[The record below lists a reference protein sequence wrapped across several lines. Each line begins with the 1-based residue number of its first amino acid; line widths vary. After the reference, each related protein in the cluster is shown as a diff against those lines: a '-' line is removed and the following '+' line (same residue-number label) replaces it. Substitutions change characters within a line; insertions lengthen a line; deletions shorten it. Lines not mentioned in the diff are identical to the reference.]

1 MALSGWRKDSDYA
14 VLCSPYFQYPSKTS
28 QIYSQALEHN
38 VCLFSWEHLLLMIE
52 NNIVETE
59 KLNLGW
65 LWNFSDTYANS
76 DELVFSKRKD
86 NFIGKFNQE
95 LIKVTNIDLDELLG
109 VLENQK
115 RAILN
120 RGIEEINF
128 WRREIETI
136 KQYSREKAIE
146 ELIKAKKINA
156 KIENIEKFIRGL

>member
-1 MALSGWRKDSDYA
+1 M
-14 VLCSPYFQYPSKTS
+14 
-28 QIYSQALEHN
+28 
-38 VCLFSWEHLLLMIE
+38 
-52 NNIVETE
+52 
-59 KLNLGW
+59 
-65 LWNFSDTYANS
+65 
-76 DELVFSKRKD
+76 
-86 NFIGKFNQE
+86 
-95 LIKVTNIDLDELLG
+95 G

>member
-1 MALSGWRKDSDYA
+1 
-14 VLCSPYFQYPSKTS
+14 
-28 QIYSQALEHN
+28 
-38 VCLFSWEHLLLMIE
+38 
-52 NNIVETE
+52 
-59 KLNLGW
+59 
-65 LWNFSDTYANS
+65 
-76 DELVFSKRKD
+76 
-86 NFIGKFNQE
+86 E

-136 KQYSREKAIE
+136 RQYSREKAIE